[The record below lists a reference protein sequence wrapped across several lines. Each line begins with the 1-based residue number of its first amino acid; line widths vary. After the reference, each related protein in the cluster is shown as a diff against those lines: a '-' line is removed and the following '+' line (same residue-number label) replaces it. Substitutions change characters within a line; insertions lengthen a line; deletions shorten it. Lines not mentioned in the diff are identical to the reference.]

1 MKTNGL
7 KALPIC
13 ALATIALAACNGLT
27 DEEKKYIGEWSSDNF
42 DTIIIDGGKILSS
55 NHFETTYYEDKT
67 YRQIGNEFIK
77 YEISSKVADFR
88 IYYYLQEMY
97 TGEWSAKNGI
107 FTDSTVSVQCTENM
121 VAPNNTIA
129 IRWNDTGE
137 KERFGINNFPQYM
150 DSEIKEALKEMYI
163 EIKNNLVDSAEI
175 YEKGSK
181 EIYKIKYLGENEIVS
196 EDNDGKIYTE
206 RRGDVL
212 SQQAKEMQEEAEALM
227 SPDQKAILKRNKLKF
242 ELDPALSKIGRRN

>member
-7 KALPIC
+7 KALPIF

-27 DEEKKYIGEWSSDNF
+27 DEEKKFIGEWSSENF
-42 DTIIIDGGKILSS
+42 DTIIIDGGKVLSS
-55 NHFETTYYEDKT
+55 NHYKTTYYEDKT

-77 YEISSKVADFR
+77 YEISSNVADFR
-88 IYYYLQEMY
+88 IYYYLQQMY

-150 DSEIKEALKEMYI
+150 DSEIKEALKESYLQ
-163 EIKNNLVDSAEI
+163 IKNRLRDSLAI
-175 YEKGSK
+175 YVNGSK
-181 EIYKIKYLGENEIVS
+181 DVYKIKYLGENRIEY
-196 EDNDGKIYTE
+196 EDNDRKIYTY
-206 RRGDVL
+206 RRGDVI

-227 SPDQKAILKRNKLKF
+227 SPDQKAILEINELKF
-242 ELDPALSKIGRRN
+242 RLGKDFIK